1 MNTMETQSFNKS
13 QSPENES
20 GFDNESEDLIKQLD
34 TMLSKQKSQEAE
46 EQTKKAELI
55 PEIANMVEGNQKLAG
70 DVDVRWKKEVS
81 WTARDRRIE
90 EFAKSQK
97 DEVKREE
104 DDYVHK
110 EEVLRGIQEK
120 AAQMDLDKNPELSA
134 KIIALEAQLEQ
145 QKQRLESLKKDNEN
159 KIKEYNEK
167 ITGFRD
173 EMNNAAK
180 DPIDFAVENVLLS
193 HPEINLEQEA
203 KEELVDN
210 VKKELEIREL
220 ENDIKE
226 KLPKDQEK
234 LKNKEEELKKIQKE
248 FETLKQEVLVGLDS
262 VERGLDDSPF
272 LSKIESLRKR
282 VNQKTKK
289 LFGGDDFEKIHD
301 KLAAKNDLNWM
312 LRQVE
317 SQMGAVLERAY
328 EFFNNNEDFHWKTL
342 KGFDRAIKYDIGKWD
357 SHIEEIRDE
366 NLKREA
372 TEVIKQRDLL
382 IEQAEKLY
390 QEIKDSFYKENN
402 LFSTKFTE
410 ISQKVKQMIK
420 VEANQPL

>member
-1 MNTMETQSFNKS
+1 MNIEMQFNRP
-13 QSPENES
+13 QTPENEG
-20 GFDNESEDLIKQLD
+20 GFDKESEDLLKQLD
-34 TMLSKQKSQEAE
+34 TMLLEQKTQEAE
-46 EQTKKAELI
+46 KQAKKAELI
-55 PEIANMVEGNQKLAG
+55 PEIAGMVEGNQKLSG
-70 DVDVRWKKEVS
+70 DVGAYWKPRIVDSPYKDRMKE
-81 WTARDRRIE
+81 
-90 EFAKSQK
+90 FYKSQG
-97 DEVKREE
+97 DEIKREE
-104 DDYVHK
+104 DDYA
-110 EEVLRGIQEK
+110 RK
-120 AAQMDLDKNPELSA
+120 AATLDDIREKSKHINLSQNPELSA
-134 KIIALEAQLEQ
+134 KITALEAQLEQ

-159 KIKEYNEK
+159 KINEYDEK

-173 EMNNAAK
+173 EMNDAAK
-180 DPIDFAVENVLLS
+180 DPVDFAIENVLLS
-193 HPEINLEQEA
+193 HPDINLEPKA
-203 KEELVDN
+203 KQELVDN
-210 VKKELEIREL
+210 VKKELEIRKL
-220 ENDIKE
+220 ENGIKE

-234 LKNKEEELKKIQKE
+234 LKNKEEELKKIQEE

-301 KLAAKNDLNWM
+301 KLAAKDDLNLM

-328 EFFNNNEDFHWKTL
+328 EFFNNNEDFYWKTL

-366 NLKREA
+366 SLKIEA

-402 LFSTKFTE
+402 LFSAKFTE

-420 VEANQPL
+420 VEASEG